1 MNSCSLNPQ
10 LKHHLFQKAFPGD
23 FPGDPAVGT
32 LPSSAEGVGL
42 VPGWGAVEEAW
53 ASWSHLAV
61 MQFVIQFEFVV
72 SQRHFTFPSVIS
84 IICKAGI

>member
-1 MNSCSLNPQ
+1 MGTGSSPARDGGRPVPSLS
-10 LKHHLFQKAFPGD
+10 HRFPT
-23 FPGDPAVGT
+23 FKIMRT